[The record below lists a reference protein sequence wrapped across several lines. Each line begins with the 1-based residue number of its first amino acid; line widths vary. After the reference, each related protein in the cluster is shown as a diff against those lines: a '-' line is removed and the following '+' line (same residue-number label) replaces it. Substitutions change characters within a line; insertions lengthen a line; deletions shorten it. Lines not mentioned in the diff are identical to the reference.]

1 MTDDERVTLR
11 ELISEQI
18 RGLRE
23 ELHAVKEDVTD
34 IKDDVKKLKDNQS
47 GMITWRALGFAVT
60 TIITVLTFAWVIT
73 HA

>member
-11 ELISEQI
+11 ELIAEQI

-23 ELHAVKEDVTD
+23 ELHGVRKDVEEV
-34 IKDDVKKLKDNQS
+34 KDDVKKLKDGQS
-47 GMITWRALGFAVT
+47 GMITWRSLGFAVT